1 MKRLFNILC
10 AVLLLALT
18 ACQHDEIWEQLRDHE
33 QRIEQLEK
41 QCREL
46 NSNVEA
52 LQAILA
58 AVQQNDYVTE
68 VMKVMEDGVEV
79 GYSIT
84 FSKSGTITIYHG
96 TNGDAGTTP
105 QIGVRKAEDGS
116 YYWTSNG
123 EWITDENGDKI
134 PAAYSDGG
142 DGKYITPQFRI
153 VDDVWYVSYDN
164 GNSWRMIEIPAA
176 GTGSSGGDT
185 FFKDVIYDGE
195 YICFILLDDTKV
207 VIPLI
212 NRTENHWAGKK
223 WYAYGTSLTSDS
235 QGKYVPYVAEMSGL
249 DVVNKGIA
257 GGGIIANTKVRNAVM
272 NVTDGKLEAD
282 LITLEVGANDASAP
296 LGTALDNTTDTFL
309 GSLTQCINYLLQNT
323 NARIVVMSSPIGRY
337 KSSGGSTEITPESPA
352 YLERWQGIRDVCIKC
367 GVHYIGLADESGMG
381 WARLNNNMGIDYN
394 TDNIHHTDIGGY
406 NLAVYMWSK
415 LKDIPCW
422 YTSVGSDGT
431 TPPSDE
437 QGGVEYPFSEYGY
450 LGPNGVLMDTYG
462 DNVYYTTEY
471 IDITKASTIYYH
483 GRMGPVSNY
492 YSIAF
497 YDADKKFIPS
507 LSICGTGNIETY
519 YITLTDKYKDA
530 VYVRGSWARGPNLD
544 ITATYDFVF
553 IIDGKPAEK
562 EAPKKRFAVLC
573 DSIGTHGNDGE
584 YCNVVEVEIGP
595 EDVGVELNAYLT
607 YYDVHDAGDRGKPT
621 GDAKEFVIGGQT
633 YTEADNGK
641 LITFIPTAEDIG
653 KKVGRVYDY
662 NGNSMKTW
670 WLWFAEAYNM
680 EPIPVCWSSSS
691 ISSHE
696 TTVPRLVNSYAW
708 HDSQV
713 RKCGVRIP
721 GSNDRIA
728 PDYIIIARGT
738 NDWSHS
744 KGTTITDG
752 YFDNP
757 ETWTYPTT
765 DVVGTYYGI
774 KEAVSLTVKNM
785 RTAYPKAKIFLCTMP
800 FNNRGGDFPG
810 IYGGKS
816 WISFNNA
823 IKECA
828 EFFGCGLIDFA
839 ACGLTQESLSIYTS
853 DGTHL
858 NASGHKLAGEKA
870 IADFASQETTMYW

>member
-1 MKRLFNILC
+1 MMKRLFNILC
-10 AVLLLALT
+10 AMLLLTLIS
-18 ACQHDEIWEQLRDHE
+18 CQHEDIWNKLREHE
-33 QRIEQLEK
+33 QRIEELEK

-46 NSNVEA
+46 NSNVQA
-52 LQAILA
+52 VQAILNA
-58 AVQQNDYVTE
+58 LQQNDYVTE

-96 TNGDAGTTP
+96 ADGTAGITGATP
-105 QIGVRKAEDGS
+105 QIGVKKAEDGS
-116 YYWTSNG
+116 YYWTSDG

-164 GNSWRMIEIPAA
+164 GNSWRVIDNMQPEP
-176 GTGSSGGDT
+176 DDQ
-185 FFKDVIYDGE
+185 FFSEVTYDDYYIHFTLQDGE
-195 YICFILLDDTKV
+195 KIS
-207 VIPLI
+207 IPR
-212 NRTENHWAGKK
+212 N
-223 WYAYGTSLTSDS
+223 
-235 QGKYVPYVAEMSGL
+235 
-249 DVVNKGIA
+249 DVWI
-257 GGGIIANTKVRNAVM
+257 
-272 NVTDGKLEAD
+272 DG
-282 LITLEVGANDASAP
+282 N
-296 LGTALDNTTDTFL
+296 
-309 GSLTQCINYLLQNT
+309 
-323 NARIVVMSSPIGRY
+323 
-337 KSSGGSTEITPESPA
+337 
-352 YLERWQGIRDVCIKC
+352 
-367 GVHYIGLADESGMG
+367 
-381 WARLNNNMGIDYN
+381 
-394 TDNIHHTDIGGY
+394 
-406 NLAVYMWSK
+406 
-415 LKDIPCW
+415 
-422 YTSVGSDGT
+422 
-431 TPPSDE
+431 
-437 QGGVEYPFSEYGY
+437 GGVEYPFSIYGY
-450 LGPNGVLMDTYG
+450 LGPNGVLMDTYS
-462 DNVYYTTEY
+462 DNVYYTTDF
-471 IDITKASTIYYH
+471 INITKSASIYYH

-492 YSIAF
+492 YSVAF

-519 YITLTDKYKDA
+519 NIALTEKYKDA

-544 ITATYDFVF
+544 ITDTYDFIF
-553 IIDGKPAEK
+553 ILDGKPAESD
-562 EAPKKRFAVLC
+562 APKKMFAVLC
-573 DSIGTHGNDGE
+573 DSIGTHGNEGD
-584 YCNVVEVEIGP
+584 YCNVVEVVIQP

-607 YYDVHDAGDRGKPT
+607 YYDTHDAGDRGKPT
-621 GDAKEFVIGGQT
+621 GTAKEFTIGGQT

-641 LITFIPTAEDIG
+641 LITFTPTAEDVG

-670 WLWFAEAYNM
+670 WLWLAEAYNM

-696 TTVPRLVNSYAW
+696 TTTPRLVNSYAW

-713 RKCGVRIP
+713 RKCGVRKP

-738 NDWSHS
+738 NDWSHG
-744 KGTTITDG
+744 KGTIITED
-752 YFDNP
+752 FFANP

-765 DVVGTYYGI
+765 DVVGGYFGI

-810 IYGGKS
+810 IFGGKS

-823 IKECA
+823 IRECA

-839 ACGLTQESLSIYTS
+839 GCGLTQESLGIYTS

-858 NASGHKLAGEKA
+858 NAAGHKLAGEKA
-870 IADFASQETTMYW
+870 IVDFGNHETDMYW